1 VLHCNPYVIY
11 RALRSQATSCIN
23 IDAVNIRWRE
33 MKDKE
38 MWQKRLALQITVQL
52 PENTQDALAVL
63 AYARAIVEKFLT
75 PDEPQADSVVVPFKP
90 FDAASSR

>member
-1 VLHCNPYVIY
+1 VI
-11 RALRSQATSCIN
+11 LRMLRISAIWRIN
-23 IDAVNIRWRE
+23 IDVANIRWRE

>member
-1 VLHCNPYVIY
+1 
-11 RALRSQATSCIN
+11 
-23 IDAVNIRWRE
+23 